1 MSSLDPTFSSY
12 TKSQA
17 QKYAR
22 ARLSYPS
29 QLYDI
34 IITHH
39 TQTGGRL
46 DTLVD
51 VGCGPG
57 NATRDLAL
65 SFEYAFGLD
74 PGAEMISSARQLG
87 GKTRTGGE
95 VRFAV
100 APAED
105 CAGVVAEM
113 AAGRARDDKVDL
125 LTAAMAVRN
134 LLLACVFYLF
144 FWVLT

>member
-12 TKSQA
+12 NKNQA
-17 QKYAR
+17 QKYAQ

-29 QLYDI
+29 QLYET

-65 SFEYAFGLD
+65 SFDHAFGLD
-74 PGAEMISSARQLG
+74 PGEEMIISARQTSG
-87 GKTRTGGE
+87 MTRTRGE

-100 APAED
+100 APAEN
-105 CAGVVAEM
+105 CAGVIAEM
-113 AAGRARDDKVDL
+113 MTAGEGDGKVDL

-134 LLLACVFYLF
+134 YFL
-144 FWVLT
+144 

>member
-12 TKSQA
+12 TKPQA
-17 QKYAR
+17 QKYAQ

-29 QLYDI
+29 QLYETI
-34 IITHH
+34 VTHH
-39 TQTGGRL
+39 TQTGGQL

-65 SFEYAFGLD
+65 SFKYAFGLD
-74 PGAEMISSARQLG
+74 PGAEMISSARQRG
-87 GKTRTGGE
+87 GKTRTGND

-113 AAGRARDDKVDL
+113 MRAGGGDGKVDL
-125 LTAAMAVRN
+125 LTAAMAVKQ
-134 LLLACVFYLF
+134 F
-144 FWVLT
+144 FF